1 MRQSFAYSCRRHRH
15 RRCRHRHHCHNHCFP
30 QRPSDISFKNPNER
44 NEKSY
49 IIEFH
54 TCEFEHTTIK
64 YTTRMRDDGVVWNKI
79 HLSLIT
85 SARITKSNCIPI
97 AKWAILLDFRQPV
110 HDWFSVHVFFSD
122 WTHEC
127 EWVSLCMC
135 PMFMY
140 AKKFVCCVLCLYEEW
155 ESSVAP
161 LCSRPH
167 ENIHFSIRCGNC
179 VDVCLFLCTHKMM
192 LSKRC
197 ECGREML
204 TKKMNYCLGEIV
216 R

>member
-1 MRQSFAYSCRRHRH
+1 MVLCGTRYIYLSSHLLASQNLTVYQLQNGLFFLTSV
-15 RRCRHRHHCHNHCFP
+15 
-30 QRPSDISFKNPNER
+30 NPFTIDSLCMFFLVTER
-44 NEKSY
+44 S
-49 IIEFH
+49 
-54 TCEFEHTTIK
+54 
-64 YTTRMRDDGVVWNKI
+64 
-79 HLSLIT
+79 
-85 SARITKSNCIPI
+85 
-97 AKWAILLDFRQPV
+97 
-110 HDWFSVHVFFSD
+110 
-122 WTHEC
+122 EC